1 VERIPWGAAMRGT
14 QLSLRNSPDGVVGHR
29 SNAVGP
35 SHGRDPWFGAADYAL
50 SSTGTLIYL
59 TGGVQTAL
67 RLVNVDMA
75 GKVEPLV
82 TQERGFEDLSVSPD
96 GRRIVATVVENG
108 GTDLWIYDR
117 ERDALTRPDTV
128 LVRDAI
134 DLSRSESEPFLFNH
148 AMRSWLFGVLLS
160 ESAERAPDAELLAVA
175 TILHDL
181 GLTDRYTAENRFEVD
196 GANAA
201 RSFLKGR
208 GISTQQMQVVWDAIA
223 LHTTRSIALHKEPE
237 VVMTHSGITVDVLG
251 AGLDRIPQDKRGAIL
266 AEFPRLALKNGLKDC
281 LCNIARRKPEST
293 FDNIV
298 RDFGVRYVEGYTS
311 PNFADVVAN
320 APFSE

>member
-1 VERIPWGAAMRGT
+1 MDWILSFFVSLDDQIARISRMKASIFFVIRA
-14 QLSLRNSPDGVVGHR
+14 R
-29 SNAVGP
+29 SGP
-35 SHGRDPWFGAADYAL
+35 RFCSRQIP
-50 SSTGTLIYL
+50 L
-59 TGGVQTAL
+59 T
-67 RLVNVDMA
+67 NVTIKPA
-75 GKVEPLV
+75 
-82 TQERGFEDLSVSPD
+82 
-96 GRRIVATVVENG
+96 
-108 GTDLWIYDR
+108 
-117 ERDALTRPDTV
+117 
-128 LVRDAI
+128 
-134 DLSRSESEPFLFNH
+134 
-148 AMRSWLFGVLLS
+148 
-160 ESAERAPDAELLAVA
+160 LLAVA
-175 TILHDL
+175 TIRHDL

-237 VVMTHSGITVDVLG
+237 VAMTHSGITVDVLG
-251 AGLDRIPQDKRGAIL
+251 AGLDRIPQDKQGAIL
-266 AEFPRLALKNGLKDC
+266 AEFPRLALKNRFKDC
-281 LCNIARRKPEST
+281 LCNIVRRKPATT

>member
-1 VERIPWGAAMRGT
+1 MVI
-14 QLSLRNSPDGVVGHR
+14 
-29 SNAVGP
+29 
-35 SHGRDPWFGAADYAL
+35 
-50 SSTGTLIYL
+50 
-59 TGGVQTAL
+59 
-67 RLVNVDMA
+67 A
-75 GKVEPLV
+75 GIKVP
-82 TQERGFEDLSVSPD
+82 
-96 GRRIVATVVENG
+96 A
-108 GTDLWIYDR
+108 
-117 ERDALTRPDTV
+117 TV

-134 DLSRSESEPFLFNH
+134 DLSRSASEPFLFNH

-237 VVMTHSGITVDVLG
+237 V
-251 AGLDRIPQDKRGAIL
+251 AIL
-266 AEFPRLALKNGLKDC
+266 AEFPRLALKNGFKDC
-281 LCNIARRKPEST
+281 LCNIVRRKPATT